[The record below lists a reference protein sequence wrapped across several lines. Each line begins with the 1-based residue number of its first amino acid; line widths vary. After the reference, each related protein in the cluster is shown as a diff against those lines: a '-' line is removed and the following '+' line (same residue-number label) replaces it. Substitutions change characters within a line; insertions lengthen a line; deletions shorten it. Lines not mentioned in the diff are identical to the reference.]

1 MNLFFILLGKI
12 LPLYV
17 NVVLG
22 FFASKFLHVQRE
34 SIASLLIYILGPIV
48 VLAATM
54 SVKIDLQVAF
64 LPISLYIFGSSV
76 AFITLYLFKNSWSDS
91 TGNILAFSSGS
102 GNTGYFGIPL
112 AMIFFESD
120 LANIY
125 IFTVMA
131 SLLYENTT
139 GFYVTAKGNF
149 TAKQSFVKII
159 KLPILYA
166 FVVGITLNLL
176 GITLPNELLFYTD
189 QFKSAYGVLGMMML
203 GMGLQGLN
211 KNEDFDLKF
220 IKISFFIKF
229 LFWPISMMLFI
240 YLDKNITMFLNE
252 DLYKVLIL
260 FSIVPLAGN
269 AVSLAVLLNTKPQKA
284 SLAVFLS
291 TIVSIIF
298 IPIFLYLYGGF

>member
-189 QFKSAYGVLGMMML
+189 QFKSSYGVLGMMML

>member
-34 SIASLLIYILGPIV
+34 SIASLLIYILGLIV